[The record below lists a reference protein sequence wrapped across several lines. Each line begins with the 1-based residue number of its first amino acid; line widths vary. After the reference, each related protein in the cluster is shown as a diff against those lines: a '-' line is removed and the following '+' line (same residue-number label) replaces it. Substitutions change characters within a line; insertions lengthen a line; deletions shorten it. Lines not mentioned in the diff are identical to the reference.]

1 MRRAQVSIE
10 YLLLSM
16 VVIGAVGTFFTYVG
30 PKWEWFHVAQ
40 GLREGVDK
48 TIQEG
53 RVGLEYQ
60 GKEIRFDATRTGYS
74 VSGTS
79 ASVTLS
85 ITPLN
90 DQTTVDDVAGL
101 LKRNVLESVWLELK
115 GSPTSNPPNPIPG
128 LFGSYYVTVS
138 TSGTSV
144 TVTVSKVG

>member
-1 MRRAQVSIE
+1 MRRAQVSME
-10 YLLLSM
+10 YLLISM
-16 VVIGAVGTFFTYVG
+16 VVIGLVGTFFSYVG

-48 TIQEG
+48 TVQEG

-60 GKEIRFDATRTGYS
+60 GKELRFEAVRTSYS
-74 VSGTS
+74 VSGDT

-85 ITPLN
+85 VTPLN
-90 DQTTVDDVAGL
+90 AQTTVDDVADL
-101 LKRNVLESVWLELK
+101 LKRNVLESVWTELK
-115 GSPTSNPPNPIPG
+115 GSPTSNPPNPVPG

-144 TVTVSKVG
+144 TVTVSKTA